1 MFVLIH
7 TFLLIDLKIPYK
19 EDSATVY
26 KREHG
31 KGGGVSIGRKDSKA
45 HNSHQNPFKC
55 SCG

>member
-26 KREHG
+26 KREHR